1 MRLII
6 RELKIETVLVDFV
19 NNWNKSDVSSEYYQ
33 MDIESINDDLASEEN
48 YNDELFSITKDKEN
62 NCLIL
67 EIDSP
72 TEAFPTIS
80 KLYNND
86 YLMITKSLSTKTN
99 IESDYD
105 DNDDADDY
113 EDDDYENV
121 LEYTIF
127 TAEDCLGYHN
137 QIGFKGGEYK
147 SKLFMNQ
154 ADWEFYN
161 NLEDE
166 NNFDFDHIS
175 YQTVH
180 FVRKKDFEDGKWFQ
194 TIKSFDLYDWDTYP
208 NEF

>member
-6 RELKIETVLVDFV
+6 KELKVETDLVDFV
-19 NNWNKSDVSSEYYQ
+19 NNWNKNDVSGEYYQ
-33 MDIESINDDLASEEN
+33 LEIETIYDDLASEEN
-48 YNDELFSITKDKEN
+48 YNGELFSITVDKEN

-67 EIDSP
+67 EIDSHF
-72 TEAFPTIS
+72 EAFPTIS

-86 YLMITKSLSTKTN
+86 YLMITKSLSTKTK
-99 IESDYD
+99 IESDY
-105 DNDDADDY
+105 NDDDDDEDDY
-113 EDDDYENV
+113 YEDE

-147 SKLFMNQ
+147 SKLYMSQ
-154 ADWEFYN
+154 TDWDLYN

-166 NNFDFDHIS
+166 NNFDFDLIS

-180 FVRKKDFEDGKWFQ
+180 FVSKKQFAVGKWFQ